1 MINLLKFNRH
11 WDDGFYYPYPRKREI
26 FNTLIKKKDQRQI
39 VEILGLRRTG
49 KTTLLF
55 QLINHLKEKSISPK
69 QLWYFTFDE
78 AIYDLDELFTAFKKQ
93 TGVDFK
99 KTKVFI
105 FLDEI
110 QKLPD
115 FQSKIKI
122 YYDLYPEIKFFISGS
137 MSLFIRK
144 KAQESLAGRTVQIIL
159 KPLSFREFLD
169 FDQKQEMIKN
179 PELYWQEI
187 EIAFERYLHRQF
199 IETIQMDDDSAD
211 EYLKSILKKVVFED
225 IPTLYSVENPSVLFA
240 ILNLIATYPGLYLHH
255 ETLASDLKISQPT
268 FAKYLTILEEA
279 FLIKILFNFTG
290 NMITSQKKLK
300 RAYLASPSFALSLN
314 PQSDSGLIVENYYL
328 SQNDV
333 SFFWRDPYKH
343 EVDFVAQKDNAPL
356 PIEIKFKKEIRNI
369 DLRNLK
375 LFIRKFKPKEAWI
388 LTRNQEEQII
398 SLSDVPVRLKSIYKD
413 GLNQTTNQ
421 IE

>member
-11 WDDGFYYPYPRKREI
+11 WENDYFYPYPQTRDI
-26 FNTLIKKKDQRQI
+26 FNTLIQKKEQRQI

-55 QLINHLKEKSISPK
+55 QLINHLKQNFVSPK

-78 AIYDLDELFTAFKKQ
+78 AVYDLDELFLEFQKQ
-93 TGVDFK
+93 TGIRFK
-99 KTKVFI
+99 DTKVYV

-159 KPLSFREFLD
+159 KPLSFKEYLKFN
-169 FDQKQEMIKN
+169 QKDELIN
-179 PELYWQEI
+179 NSELYWQEI
-187 EIAFERYLHRQF
+187 ETQFERYLRRQF
-199 IETIQMDDDSAD
+199 IETIKMDNDSAN
-211 EYLKSILKKVVFED
+211 EYLISILKKVIYED
-225 IPTLYSVENPSVLFA
+225 IPTLFSVANPSVLFA
-240 ILNLIATYPGLYLHH
+240 ILRLIASYPGLYLHH

-279 FLIKILFNFTG
+279 FLIKILYNFTG

-300 RAYLASPSFALSLN
+300 RAYLASPSFSLALN
-314 PQSDSGLIVENYYL
+314 EQADMGLIIENYYL
-328 SQNDV
+328 SQKDI

-343 EVDFVAQKDNAPL
+343 EIDFVVQKSGKFL
-356 PIEIKFKKEIRNI
+356 PIEVKFKKEIRNI

-375 LFIRKFKPKEAWI
+375 LFIRKFRPDEAWV
-388 LTRNQEEQII
+388 LTRMHQDQTI
-398 SLSDVPVRLKSIYKD
+398 SISDVPVHLKSIYKD
-413 GLNQTTNQ
+413 GLNPS
-421 IE
+421 